1 MRQNK
6 AESSKE
12 RCDRGT
18 NELLLSISDTLHKI
32 LPNPENKLD
41 NFGRTINSFGPLGN
55 ELVH

>member
-1 MRQNK
+1 M
-6 AESSKE
+6 SYYY
-12 RCDRGT
+12 
-18 NELLLSISDTLHKI
+18 LLSISTLHKM